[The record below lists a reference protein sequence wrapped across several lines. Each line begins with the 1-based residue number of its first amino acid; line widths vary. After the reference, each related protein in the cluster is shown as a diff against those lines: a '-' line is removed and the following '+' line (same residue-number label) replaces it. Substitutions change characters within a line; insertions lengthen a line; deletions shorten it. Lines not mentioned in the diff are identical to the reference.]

1 MLVKLVDSK
10 EGRKN
15 ISSATSCG
23 GYNQLAKPTTIA
35 HRAHQAGSG
44 MKGLVDREN
53 YLSKVPT
60 RSFDYHST

>member
-15 ISSATSCG
+15 TTSCG

-35 HRAHQAGSG
+35 HRAHQAGNG